1 MANVNTSVIA
11 GNLGKDPELRFTQ
24 GGQAVTT
31 FGVAVERRFQRDGEW
46 VSETSWIDVVC
57 WGSLA
62 ENVAQSC
69 GKGTRVL
76 VVGRY
81 QQRSYETQAGEKR
94 YVVELVADEV
104 GPSLAWATAQVDR
117 VERETA
123 SERPTAPRRPPP
135 PEEEPF

>member
-46 VSETSWIDVVC
+46 ASETSWIDVVC
-57 WGSLA
+57 WGNLA

-81 QQRSYETQAGEKR
+81 QQRSWETQTGEKR
-94 YVVELVADEV
+94 YAVELVADEV

-123 SERPTAPRRPPP
+123 SERPAPRPAPTRSY
-135 PEEEPF
+135 EEPF